1 MAQTAP
7 DDFSSPAVERGESQP
22 AAAPAKPDALA
33 NVREAIRD
41 IQRSGATTLRAI
53 GKALQE
59 RGVKTP
65 TGRTTWQAT
74 QVARMMD

>member
-1 MAQTAP
+1 VQVVER
-7 DDFSSPAVERGESQP
+7 PAVEPQ
-22 AAAPAKPDALA
+22 AAKPDAFA

-41 IQRSGATTLRAI
+41 IQRSGATSFRAI

-65 TGRTTWQAT
+65 SGRTAWHAT